1 MDEVIHMSESA
12 IKTSEK
18 ALESIIKAYCLI
30 ETIEKDDINATVK
43 SNLMQVHSYA
53 IAILNSINKL
63 VFEG

>member
-1 MDEVIHMSESA
+1 MGEVMHMNESA
-12 IKTSEK
+12 IKISER
-18 ALESIIKAYCLI
+18 ALVSIIKAYCLI
-30 ETIEKDDINATVK
+30 ETIKKDDINATVK

>member
-1 MDEVIHMSESA
+1 MNESA
-12 IKTSEK
+12 IKISER

-43 SNLMQVHSYA
+43 SNLMQVYSYA

-63 VFEG
+63 VFEE